1 MPKAISN
8 TKMLNSKPTDAQ
20 LSMLRAAL
28 GREDRCLSPLPA
40 LRGAQIVKAGDRLVA
55 AGWARELTAKA
66 SLPIWRRHAESGAA
80 LALKLT
86 AAGARAAAAPVT
98 ASPGG
103 AGRGDDGEPHVR
115 RGAAAATPDAKVDMV
130 AAGPTGNASD
140 RGLPRATSKLAA
152 VIGMLR
158 RPEGATLVDL
168 VAATG
173 WLPHTT
179 RAALT
184 GVRKRGYVVALDRSD
199 RVGGSVY
206 RIEAKLSEGAAGS
219 SEVSAAAT

>member
-1 MPKAISN
+1 
-8 TKMLNSKPTDAQ
+8 
-20 LSMLRAAL
+20 
-28 GREDRCLSPLPA
+28 
-40 LRGAQIVKAGDRLVA
+40 
-55 AGWARELTAKA
+55 
-66 SLPIWRRHAESGAA
+66 
-80 LALKLT
+80 
-86 AAGARAAAAPVT
+86 
-98 ASPGG
+98 
-103 AGRGDDGEPHVR
+103 
-115 RGAAAATPDAKVDMV
+115 
-130 AAGPTGNASD
+130 
-140 RGLPRATSKLAA
+140 LPRATSKLAA

-158 RPEGATLVDL
+158 RPEGATLMDL